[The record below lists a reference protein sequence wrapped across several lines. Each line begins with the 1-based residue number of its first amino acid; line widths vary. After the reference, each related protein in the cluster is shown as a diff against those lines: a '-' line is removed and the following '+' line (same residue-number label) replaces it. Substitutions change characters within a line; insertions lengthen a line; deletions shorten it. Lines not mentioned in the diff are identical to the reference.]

1 MIRLEMS
8 KKQEIVLAIIIL
20 VATLGAFVL
29 FSWSGRTTVEE
40 PAEEPVEEPA
50 EEQKSLI
57 SVILDQIE
65 KQAKVDERLLGELDS
80 GEYGL
85 YNPLVSV
92 NPYGKS
98 PLTALV
104 LFTTNEPMR
113 VSVHITGKTVE
124 TYMDYSFDDLNT
136 RHIIPVLGLYPD
148 MLNLVEIVGITQNG
162 GLERTW
168 LVMRTD
174 PMPKKLRASVIA
186 TNFEQFDTPD
196 QDLYFTFV
204 QKSAFDVNGDFRWFY
219 SDLKLNNPTS
229 YTDDGNMLFILGSF
243 DKGDAFL
250 LEVNKLGRI
259 MSVDSV
265 NAGEVSGFDSFHVE
279 RRSIYTDTA
288 NDMGIGTEV
297 RIPK

>member
-20 VATLGAFVL
+20 VATLGVFAL
-29 FSWSGRTTVEE
+29 YSWAGRTTVEK
-40 PAEEPVEEPA
+40 PAEEPA
-50 EEQKSLI
+50 EEFAEEQKPLI
-57 SVILDQIE
+57 STILDQVD
-65 KQAKVDERLLGELDS
+65 KQAKVDERLLRELDS
-80 GEYGL
+80 GEYGF
-85 YNPLVSV
+85 YNPYVSV

-113 VSVHITGKTVE
+113 VSVNITGKTVE

-136 RHIIPVLGLYPD
+136 RHIIPVFGLYPD
-148 MLNLVEIVGITQNG
+148 MLNMVEIVGITQDG
-162 GLERTW
+162 GLESTW
-168 LVMRTD
+168 LVIRTN
-174 PMPKKLRASVIA
+174 PMPDKLSVSAIP
-186 TNFEQFDTPD
+186 TNFEQSDTPD

-219 SDLKLNNPTS
+219 SDLKLKNPTS
-229 YTDDGNMLFILGSF
+229 YTDDGNMLIVLASPNE
-243 DKGDAFL
+243 GDAFL

-265 NAGEVSGFDSFHVE
+265 NVGDFSGFDAFHVE
-279 RRSIYTDTA
+279 RRPIYTDAA
-288 NDMGIGTEV
+288 NDLGIGTEV
-297 RIPK
+297 RVPA